1 MGTTAQSLLKNR
13 YEVRELIGQG
23 GMASVYR
30 GIDTSLGRDVA
41 IKMYAASTDDI
52 EVARQE
58 DEVNV
63 LAGLSHHS
71 VVTLLDAGVDRRDRG
86 SPRVFLV
93 MELVRG
99 LDLQRTLLDGPLGA
113 RQIGQIGYDLA
124 EGLEYIH
131 RQGIIHR
138 DIKPANVL
146 LADQDVETAR
156 TRAMLTDFG
165 IAHRGTH
172 AQDVN
177 ATTTGT
183 AAYLSPEQA
192 RREEVGRES
201 DIYSLGLVLLECFTG
216 QLAYPGAPVDAAI
229 SRLIDDPIIPR
240 SIGADW
246 RSLLSAMTSLRRED
260 RPEASEIVLALR
272 DLVMAETGRHR
283 MAEPDLVT

>member
-1 MGTTAQSLLKNR
+1 MSTTAQSLLKNR

-30 GIDTSLGRDVA
+30 GVDTSLGRDVA

-63 LAGLSHHS
+63 LASLSHHS
-71 VVTLLDAGVDRRDRG
+71 LVTLLDAGVDRSDR
-86 SPRVFLV
+86 SNPRIFLV

-113 RQIGQIGYDLA
+113 REIAQIGYDLA

-131 RQGIIHR
+131 RQGITHR
-138 DIKPANVL
+138 DIKPSNVL
-146 LADQDVETAR
+146 LADQDVDTAR

-165 IAHRGTH
+165 IAHRGTQP
-172 AQDVN
+172 QDVG

-192 RREEVGRES
+192 RREEVGPAS
-201 DIYSLGLVLLECFTG
+201 DVYSLGLVLLECFTG
-216 QLAYPGAPVDAAI
+216 ELAYPGAPVDAAI
-229 SRLIDDPIIPR
+229 SRLLDDPVIPR
-240 SIGADW
+240 SIGTDW
-246 RSLLSAMTSLRRED
+246 RSLLSAMTALRHDE
-260 RPEASEIVLALR
+260 RPEASEVVLALR

-283 MAEPDLVT
+283 MADADLVT